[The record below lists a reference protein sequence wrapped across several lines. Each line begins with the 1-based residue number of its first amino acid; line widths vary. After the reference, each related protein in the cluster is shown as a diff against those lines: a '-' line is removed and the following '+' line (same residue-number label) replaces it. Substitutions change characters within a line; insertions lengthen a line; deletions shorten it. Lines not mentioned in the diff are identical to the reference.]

1 MQLTFQENS
10 SRGYASLVSNKTSF
24 PVVLLKEIAN
34 NSTWIFFTIFT
45 YSSQHIAQVLAD
57 CQFVGNKA
65 KARISKLVFQEN
77 NARQIFRKINISY
90 RLIRVTLS
98 TLLFMFHLI
107 PFSPHFTD
115 YVSFLF
121 PSVHSPSY

>member
-1 MQLTFQENS
+1 MQLPFQKNS

-57 CQFVGNKA
+57 CQFIGNKA
-65 KARISKLVFQEN
+65 KGRISKLVFQEN
-77 NARQIFRKINISY
+77 ARQIFRKTNISY

-121 PSVHSPSY
+121 SSIHSPSY